1 MPDRRS
7 RPNLNDASTVFAI
20 LAALLALLGLLPV
33 VGTIAAAILGPI
45 AGGFLLGRAMT
56 SLQQIGAMKRIAL
69 PDLYGQLGLQAQA
82 PTTHDHDEEPP
93 HESA

>member
-1 MPDRRS
+1 
-7 RPNLNDASTVFAI
+7 
-20 LAALLALLGLLPV
+20 
-33 VGTIAAAILGPI
+33 
-45 AGGFLLGRAMT
+45 MT